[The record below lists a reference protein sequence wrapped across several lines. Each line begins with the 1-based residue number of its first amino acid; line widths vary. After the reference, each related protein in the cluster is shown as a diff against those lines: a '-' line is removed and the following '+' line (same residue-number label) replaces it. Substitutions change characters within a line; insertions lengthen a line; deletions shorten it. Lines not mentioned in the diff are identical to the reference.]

1 MEKIKGTGVA
11 LITPF
16 KEDMTVDYNAMGRL
30 LKHVIDGG
38 VDYLVAM
45 GTTAEAAT
53 LSTEEKNELV
63 DYIISNAQGLP
74 VVLGIGGNNTQEVIS
89 NIKECKFLDK
99 IEAILSVVPYYNKPN
114 QEGIYQHYKAIANST
129 DKSIIMY
136 NVPGRTGVN
145 MTPETC
151 IRCAENFK
159 NIVAVKE
166 ASGDVAQATK
176 LVKNKP
182 SDFVVLSGEDGLT
195 HPLMALGF
203 EGVISVVANAF
214 PADFSEMV
222 RLCRKGDFKTAN
234 QLNFKLNDI
243 IDAMFEEGNPA
254 GVKAFLDGMS
264 IIDNNLRLPLV
275 SVSEKHAEII
285 GLLLSKY

>member
-151 IRCAENFK
+151 IRCAEDFK

>member
-30 LKHVIDGG
+30 LKHIIDGG

>member
-30 LKHVIDGG
+30 LKHIIDGG

-89 NIKECKFLDK
+89 NIKGCKFLDK

-151 IRCAENFK
+151 IRCAEDFK

-254 GVKAFLDGMS
+254 GVKAFLNGMS

>member
-30 LKHVIDGG
+30 LKHIIDGG

-53 LSTEEKNELV
+53 LSAEEKNELV

-74 VVLGIGGNNTQEVIS
+74 VVLGIGGNNTQEVII
-89 NIKECKFLDK
+89 NIKECIFLDK
-99 IEAILSVVPYYNKPN
+99 VEAILSVVPYYNKPN

-151 IRCAENFK
+151 IRCAEDFK

-166 ASGDVAQATK
+166 ASGDVAQAIK

-182 SDFVVLSGEDGLT
+182 SDFIVLSGEDGLT
-195 HPLMALGF
+195 HPLIALGF